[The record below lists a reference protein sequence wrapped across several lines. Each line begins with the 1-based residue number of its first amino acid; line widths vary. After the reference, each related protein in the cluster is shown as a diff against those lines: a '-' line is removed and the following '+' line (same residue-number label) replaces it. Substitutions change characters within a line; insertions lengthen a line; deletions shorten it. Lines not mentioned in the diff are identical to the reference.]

1 MKKQYFLMAAFATAM
16 AFTACSNEDEMPAV
30 DNGNGTLGLDED
42 YIEIAI
48 SNTGTGTTRAARP
61 VGSSAADN
69 NVNKVQLVF
78 LNEEGTQVTI
88 DDDGENTLKIEAA
101 DGESG
106 YTITDGLI
114 SYNTADVDENVP
126 GDTYHET
133 KKAKLKVS
141 GLTANAKY
149 TIIAYGYNGN
159 AFPYGTATLESG
171 QKYFKTGDHN
181 LSGFNLEE
189 VFAASTT
196 AQVTGNLGTAEAPV
210 YKFNSSVRIELTRQV
225 AGMLAYFKNV
235 PATINDQKVDK
246 ITVEANSKSDG
257 FYFPGQLYSSN
268 NGLNGIAATG
278 FTTGTDSDVLLT
290 FSGLSSCKTTTLDN
304 GAEVYIFGDDETAE
318 GKKYKLAD
326 NMPTN
331 TSLVCEDNTLF
342 GGRYILPYSAHADK
356 PTNSTT
362 LVVKFYA
369 SGNETPLATKLVRTQ
384 DENTTNKSMYDILRN
399 NFYSIGKKLATDS
412 TDGGDEDDDEDD
424 PIDLSASDE
433 LVVLVNDAWAVIHNM
448 EVYDN

>member
-48 SNTGTGTTRAARP
+48 SNTGTGTTRTARP

-78 LNEEGTQVTI
+78 LNEQGTQVTI

-101 DGESG
+101 DGENG

-114 SYNTADVDENVP
+114 SYETADVDESVP
-126 GDTYHET
+126 GDESHET

-149 TIIAYGYNGN
+149 TIIAYGYNGDDL
-159 AFPYGTATLESG
+159 PYGTESLVSG
-171 QKYFKTGDHN
+171 QKYFKTGSHN

-196 AQVTGNLGTAEAPV
+196 AQVTGNLGTAETPV

-235 PATINDQKVDK
+235 PAYINDVQVDK
-246 ITVEANSKSDG
+246 ITVEANNKSDG
-257 FYFPGQLYSSN
+257 FYFPGQSYSSD
-268 NGLNGIAATG
+268 NGLNGIAAAD
-278 FTTGTDSDVLLT
+278 FTVGTNSDVLLT
-290 FSGLSSCKTTTLDN
+290 FSNLSSCQTTDYNN
-304 GAEVYIFGDDETAE
+304 GKIYTFDGET

-331 TSLVCEDNTLF
+331 TSLVCVDNTLF
-342 GGRYILPYSAHADK
+342 GGRFILPYSAHADK
-356 PTNSTT
+356 PTGSTT
-362 LVVKFYA
+362 LVVKFWA
-369 SGNETPLATKLVRTQ
+369 KDGQAPLATRLVRTQ
-384 DENTTNKSMYDILRN
+384 DDDTKDKSMYDILRN
-399 NFYSIGKKLATDS
+399 NFYSIGKKLATDG
-412 TDGGDEDDDEDD
+412 TDGGDEDDDDDD
-424 PIDLSASDE
+424 PIDLSSSDE
-433 LVVLVNDAWAVIHNM
+433 LIVLVNDAWSVLHDM
-448 EVYDN
+448 VLD

>member
-1 MKKQYFLMAAFATAM
+1 M
-16 AFTACSNEDEMPAV
+16 
-30 DNGNGTLGLDED
+30 
-42 YIEIAI
+42 
-48 SNTGTGTTRAARP
+48 
-61 VGSSAADN
+61 
-69 NVNKVQLVF
+69 QLVF
-78 LNEEGTQVTI
+78 LDAEGTQVRI
-88 DDDGENTLKIEAA
+88 DDDGEGTLKIEAA

-106 YTITDGLI
+106 YTIADGLI
-114 SYNTADVDENVP
+114 SYNTADIDEGVP
-126 GDTYHET
+126 GDTDRET

-141 GLTANAKY
+141 GLTADAKY

-159 AFPYGTATLESG
+159 NFPYGTPTLESG
-171 QKYFKTGDHN
+171 QKYFKTGTHN

-235 PATINDQKVDK
+235 PAYINEKQVDK

-257 FYFPGQLYSSN
+257 FYFPGQLYNSD

-278 FTTGTDSDVLLT
+278 FTTGTDTDVLLT
-290 FSGLSSCKTTTLDN
+290 FSNLSSCTVTGDEGAKVYTFGGEQATT
-304 GAEVYIFGDDETAE
+304 

-326 NMPTN
+326 GMTENA
-331 TSLVCEDNTLF
+331 SLVCEDNTLF
-342 GGRYILPYSAHADK
+342 GGRFILPYSAHADQ
-356 PTNSTT
+356 PTGSTT

-369 SGNETPLATKLVRTQ
+369 KDNTTPLATKLVRTQ
-384 DENTTNKSMYDILRN
+384 DENTDNKSMYDILRN

-448 EVYDN
+448 EVNDN